1 MQMLSQVSMQKFFQ
15 NAVMAAAFATSF
27 TLLVPRATAQMSPA
41 RAHHIYDSH
50 ANARADIAAA
60 LKRAK
65 LEHKRVILDFGGDW
79 CGDCQVL
86 YIYLHQPQNQQ
97 ILDKN
102 FVIVSI
108 DIGHEHDGPYRN
120 VDIAKQY
127 GIPLE
132 KGTPALAVL
141 ESNGRLLYS
150 QKNKEGEMLVRTDIT
165 SVTEFL
171 NKWKKS

>member
-1 MQMLSQVSMQKFFQ
+1 MLKLLQ
-15 NAVMAAAFATSF
+15 NAVMAAALATSF
-27 TLLVPRATAQMSPA
+27 TLLVPGATAQMGPA

-171 NKWKKS
+171 NKWKRS